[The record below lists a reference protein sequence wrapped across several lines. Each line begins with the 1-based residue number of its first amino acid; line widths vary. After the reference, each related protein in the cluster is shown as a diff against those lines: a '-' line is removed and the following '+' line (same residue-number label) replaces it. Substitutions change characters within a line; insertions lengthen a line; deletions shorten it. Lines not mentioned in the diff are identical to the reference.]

1 MSDLLPIFPL
11 PTTVLFPNIFL
22 PLHIFEP
29 RYRAMIADAIDSDRL
44 IGMVLLKPGWE
55 RDYEG
60 RPAVYPVGCSGVLTH
75 VEPLSDGRYNVVLR
89 GLDRFRVV
97 HEDHGRPYRRAY
109 TEPLVERA
117 LTAED
122 RAVLRTGRAKLEALI
137 APGIEKTSRLG
148 EARPGLGTGAM
159 NDEDLVNA
167 LAQYLDIEP
176 LEKQALLERDC
187 VRSRAESLLELL
199 EMKMLMAR
207 TPGGSTFA
215 H

>member
-1 MSDLLPIFPL
+1 MSDLLPLFPL

-29 RYRAMIADAIDSDRL
+29 RYRAMIADAVDSDRL

-60 RPAVYPVGCSGVLTH
+60 QPAVYPVGCSGVLTH
-75 VEPLSDGRYNVVLR
+75 VEQLRDGCYNVVLR
-89 GLDRFRVV
+89 GLERFRIVE
-97 HEDHGRPYRRAY
+97 EDHDRQYRRAH
-109 TEPLVERA
+109 TEPLVERS
-117 LTAED
+117 LTADD
-122 RAVLRTGRAKLEALI
+122 RTVLRTGRAKLEALV

-148 EARPGLGTGAM
+148 EARPGLGTAAM

-176 LEKQALLERDC
+176 LEKQALLERGC
-187 VRSRAESLLELL
+187 VRTRAESLLELL

-207 TPGGSTFA
+207 TPGRSTVA